1 MKTNQYVL
9 EDITAEQV
17 GPVFEAVNDNVA
29 IRSVKKLNL
38 PEGEFRLWIIAE
50 RDDLQVKPIKA
61 QVIKHD
67 TQEEK

>member
-1 MKTNQYVL
+1 MKTYQYVL

-17 GPVFEAVNDNVA
+17 GPVFEAVNDSVA

-38 PEGEFRLWIIAE
+38 PDGEFRLWIIAE
-50 RDDLQVKPIKA
+50 RDDLQVKSIKVR
-61 QVIKHD
+61 VIKHD